1 MRLFGLKPCSGSFVT
16 VFSLLCL
23 CPVAIQAASAQD
35 ELKALSPTTDEVVAP
50 VLSGGVRQTDVSGAG
65 GGGSEKA
72 DSDLNEKNPKNSQ
85 RLFGGFFGRR
95 MASDDFR
102 KMEFGILGMVS
113 QKSFWAAKYTVS
125 EVLPGCPAALAGIRP
140 GDVELETNGH
150 VWTRQDDQ
158 ASYWKIT
165 DGKAGTP
172 VELKILRK
180 GETLTFNLVRM
191 NIEDIPDERIR
202 RVFERM
208 VAKYGSG
215 E

>member
-95 MASDDFR
+95 MAMNGWWRNAARVSSIFHCALPVVLALLIAHQSLFR
-102 KMEFGILGMVS
+102 LTLRSLMLTKDLIAGAWFRRCLATKPEPGFARSSFRILSVN
-113 QKSFWAAKYTVS
+113 FHIAV
-125 EVLPGCPAALAGIRP
+125 
-140 GDVELETNGH
+140 
-150 VWTRQDDQ
+150 
-158 ASYWKIT
+158 
-165 DGKAGTP
+165 
-172 VELKILRK
+172 
-180 GETLTFNLVRM
+180 
-191 NIEDIPDERIR
+191 R
-202 RVFERM
+202 RVFR
-208 VAKYGSG
+208 SG
-215 E
+215 ALSGRIRAEFFLDWGLLA